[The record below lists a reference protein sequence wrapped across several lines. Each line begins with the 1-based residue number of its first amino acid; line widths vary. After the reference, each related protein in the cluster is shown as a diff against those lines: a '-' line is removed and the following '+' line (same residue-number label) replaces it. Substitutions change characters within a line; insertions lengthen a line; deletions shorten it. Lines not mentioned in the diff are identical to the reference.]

1 MKPLID
7 DLNQCGYIPFGYHTD
22 FINYLADNPGLFKII
37 TYKDLKWQYGDSA
50 DSFYPAEKRAWD
62 MAMRSGEL
70 DDSKIYV
77 LIQHDVDSQPQRT
90 MDLVRHEAL
99 RGVASNVMVFNRR
112 VDRRHFISTGEMNY
126 TPYDLDFDLLKEVQ
140 QQGFVIGYHMNAYE
154 QAKYDAALACQIFLE
169 DVKALSHH
177 VDIEYFSAHG
187 GSPGPGQINNRDL
200 DTSNLVTS
208 LTWVHNG
215 KTPVFDLN
223 YSDGG
228 INSMKRDPAKRDL
241 RDFVK
246 LWSRGKRYRVLTHPQ
261 YYADPAGRS
270 PRLTG
275 TPWYEEVLGLYAEGS
290 RNVSWQNVQPRFQ
303 GSAVKKSY
311 LAKRISNLI
320 KKITGNN

>member
-7 DLNQCGYIPFGYHTD
+7 DLNQCGYFPFGYHTD

-37 TYKDLKWQYGDSA
+37 TYKDLKWQDGDSA

-62 MAMRSGEL
+62 KAMRSGEL

-90 MDLVRHEAL
+90 MDLLRHEAL

-169 DVKALSHH
+169 DIKALSHH

-261 YYADPAGRS
+261 YYADPAARS

-275 TPWYEEVLGLYAEGS
+275 TPWYEEVLRFYAEGS

-303 GSAVKKSY
+303 GSAGKKSY

-320 KKITGNN
+320 KRITGNN